1 MPGESPRLWRV
12 QRMDSTV
19 DLSLWQLAAAS
30 IYVVVTLLLVR
41 WLGIP
46 RERQIMSATLR
57 MTVQLFIAGY
67 LLTWVF
73 DHPHF
78 LTVVGI
84 LALML
89 TFAVINSIRRINEH
103 VPVPLRKVMAVSLVL
118 GAVSSLGFFLLV
130 IVQHGAWDN
139 PRYVIPIAGMI
150 VGNSMTGVAL
160 GASRLIQGM
169 QDRRPL
175 IEAALMLGA
184 TPRIS
189 TRKVVQQAFDAAILP
204 TVNTM
209 VGIGIVSLPGMMT
222 GQILAGQDPQ
232 VAIRYQ
238 IAIMVGIMAAV
249 AISVVILVEWGYRSF
264 FTPAAQLVDD
274 SPDS

>member
-1 MPGESPRLWRV
+1 
-12 QRMDSTV
+12 MDSTV
-19 DLSLWQLAAAS
+19 DLSLWQLATAS
-30 IYVVVTLLLVR
+30 VYVLVTLILVR

-46 RERQIMSATLR
+46 RERQIVNATLR

-67 LLTWVF
+67 LLTFVF
-73 DHPHF
+73 DHPNF
-78 LTVVGI
+78 FTVLAI
-84 LALML
+84 LIVML

-103 VPVPLRKVMAVSLVL
+103 VPLPLRKVMAVSLVT
-118 GAVSSLGFFLLV
+118 GSVSSLGYFLVV
-130 IVQHGAWDN
+130 IVQYGAWQD

-169 QDRRPL
+169 EDRRSM

-184 TPRIS
+184 TPRTS

-249 AISVVILVEWGYRSF
+249 AVSVVILVEWGYRSF
-264 FTPAAQLVDD
+264 FTPAAQLLDD
-274 SPDS
+274 ERPS

>member
-1 MPGESPRLWRV
+1 
-12 QRMDSTV
+12 MDSTV

-30 IYVVVTLLLVR
+30 VYVVVTLLLVR

-46 RERQIMSATLR
+46 RERQIISATLR

-78 LTVVGI
+78 LTVLAI
-84 LALML
+84 LIVML
-89 TFAVINSIRRINEH
+89 AFAVANSIRRINEH
-103 VPVPLRKVMAVSLVL
+103 VPVPLRKVMAISLVA
-118 GAVSSLGFFLLV
+118 GAVSSLGFFLLA
-130 IVQHGAWDN
+130 IVQNNAWEN

-169 QDRRPL
+169 EDRRHL
-175 IEAALMLGA
+175 IEGALMLGA
-184 TPRIS
+184 TPRTS

-249 AISVVILVEWGYRSF
+249 AMSVVILVEWGYRSF
-264 FTPAAQLVDD
+264 FTPAAQLMEVEE
-274 SPDS
+274 PRTNA

>member
-1 MPGESPRLWRV
+1 
-12 QRMDSTV
+12 MDSTV
-19 DLSLWQLAAAS
+19 DLSLWQLVAAS
-30 IYVVVTLLLVR
+30 VYVLVTLILVR

-46 RERQIMSATLR
+46 REREIISATLR
-57 MTVQLFIAGY
+57 MTIQLFIAGY
-67 LLTWVF
+67 LLTFVF
-73 DHPHF
+73 DHPNF
-78 LTVVGI
+78 FTVLAI
-84 LALML
+84 LIVML

-103 VPVPLRKVMAVSLVL
+103 VPVPLRKVMAVSLVT
-118 GAVSSLGFFLLV
+118 GSVSSLGFFLLV
-130 IVQHGAWDN
+130 IVQHGAWQD

-169 QDRRPL
+169 EDRRTM

-184 TPRIS
+184 TPRTS
-189 TRKVVQQAFDAAILP
+189 TRRVVQQAFDAAILP

-249 AISVVILVEWGYRSF
+249 AVSVVILVEWGYRSF
-264 FTPAAQLVDD
+264 FTPAAQLMDEECT
-274 SPDS
+274 P

>member
-1 MPGESPRLWRV
+1 
-12 QRMDSTV
+12 MDNTI

-30 IYVVVTLLLVR
+30 VYVVVTLVLVR
-41 WLGIP
+41 WLKLP
-46 RERQIMSATLR
+46 RERQIISATLR
-57 MTVQLFIAGY
+57 MTIQLFIAGY

-73 DHPHF
+73 DRPHF
-78 LTVVGI
+78 LTVLVI
-84 LALML
+84 LAVML
-89 TFAVINSIRRINEH
+89 VFAVINAIRRINEH
-103 VPVPLRKVMAVSLVL
+103 VPVPLRKVMAVSLVV
-118 GAVSSLGFFLLV
+118 GAVSSLAFFLVV
-130 IVQHGAWDN
+130 IVGHGAWQE

-169 QDRRPL
+169 DDQRPT

-184 TPRIS
+184 TPRTGS
-189 TRKVVQQAFDAAILP
+189 RKVVQQAFDAAILP

-222 GQILAGQDPQ
+222 GQILAGEDPN

-249 AISVVILVEWGYRSF
+249 AMSVAILVEWGHRTF

-274 SPDS
+274 GPS

>member
-1 MPGESPRLWRV
+1 
-12 QRMDSTV
+12 MDSTIE
-19 DLSLWQLAAAS
+19 LSIWQLAAAG

-41 WLGIP
+41 WLGLP
-46 RERQIMSATLR
+46 RERQILNATLR

-73 DHPHF
+73 DHPSF
-78 LTVVGI
+78 LMVAAI
-84 LALML
+84 LGLML

-103 VPVPLRKVMAVSLVL
+103 VPVPLSKVMAVSLVV
-118 GAVSSLGFFLLV
+118 GSVSSLAFFLLV
-130 IVQHGAWDN
+130 IVGNGAWND

-160 GASRLIQGM
+160 GGSRLIQGM
-169 QDRRPL
+169 QDRRPM
-175 IEAALMLGA
+175 IEGALMLGA
-184 TPRIS
+184 TPRTS
-189 TRKVVQQAFDAAILP
+189 ARTVVQQAFDAAILP

-249 AISVVILVEWGYRSF
+249 AMSVVILVEWGYRSF
-264 FTPAAQLVDD
+264 FTPAAHLRDD
-274 SPDS
+274 EQDS

>member
-1 MPGESPRLWRV
+1 
-12 QRMDSTV
+12 MDSTV
-19 DLSLWQLAAAS
+19 DLNLWQLAAAS
-30 IYVVVTLLLVR
+30 VYVLVTLMLVR
-41 WLGIP
+41 WLGVP
-46 RERQIMSATLR
+46 REREILSATLR

-73 DHPHF
+73 DRPHF
-78 LTVVGI
+78 LTVLAI
-84 LALML
+84 LLVML
-89 TFAVINSIRRINEH
+89 LFAIINSIRRINEQ
-103 VPVPLRKVMAVSLVL
+103 VPVPLRNVMAVSLVI
-118 GAVSSLGFFLLV
+118 GAVSSLAFFLLV
-130 IVQHGAWDN
+130 IVQNGSWQE

-169 QDRRPL
+169 DDQRPS

-184 TPRIS
+184 TPRTS
-189 TRKVVQQAFDAAILP
+189 ARKVVQQAFDAAILP

-222 GQILAGQDPQ
+222 GQILAGQDPN

-238 IAIMVGIMAAV
+238 IAIMVSIMAAV
-249 AISVVILVEWGYRSF
+249 ALSVVILVEWGHRTF
-264 FTPAAQLVDD
+264 FTPAAQLVDELD
-274 SPDS
+274 HS

>member
-1 MPGESPRLWRV
+1 
-12 QRMDSTV
+12 MDSTT
-19 DLSLWQLAAAS
+19 DLSLWQLALAGV
-30 IYVVVTLLLVR
+30 YVLVTLVLVR

-46 RERQIMSATLR
+46 RERAIVSATLR
-57 MTVQLFIAGY
+57 MTIQLFIAGY

-73 DHPHF
+73 DRPNF
-78 LTVVGI
+78 LTVLVI
-84 LALML
+84 LVVML
-89 TFAVINSIRRINEH
+89 TFAVINSIRRINEY
-103 VPVPLRKVMAVSLVL
+103 VPIPLRKVMAVSLVV
-118 GAVSSLGFFLLV
+118 GSVSSLVFFLV
-130 IVQHGAWDN
+130 AIVQNGAWSN

-169 QDRRPL
+169 QDRRPM

-184 TPRIS
+184 TPRVS
-189 TRKVVQQAFDAAILP
+189 TRKVVQQSFDAAILP

-249 AISVVILVEWGYRSF
+249 GLSVVILVEWGYRAF
-264 FTPAAQLVDD
+264 FTSADHLRDD
-274 SPDS
+274 EHS

>member
-1 MPGESPRLWRV
+1 
-12 QRMDSTV
+12 MDRAV
-19 DLSLWQLAAAS
+19 DLNLWQLAAAGV
-30 IYVVVTLLLVR
+30 YVIVTLLLVR
-41 WLGIP
+41 WLGVR
-46 RERQIMSATLR
+46 REKEIVTAVLR
-57 MTVQLFIAGY
+57 MTIQLFIAGY

-73 DHPHF
+73 DRPHF
-78 LTVVGI
+78 LTVLAI
-84 LALML
+84 LLVML
-89 TFAVINSIRRINEH
+89 TFAVINSIRRINEY
-103 VPVPLRKVMAVSLVL
+103 VPVPLRKVMAVSLVI
-118 GAVSSLGFFLLV
+118 GAVSSLAFFLLV
-130 IVQHGAWDN
+130 IVQNGSWQE

-169 QDRRPL
+169 QDQRPA
-175 IEAALMLGA
+175 IEGALMLGA
-184 TPRIS
+184 TPKASSR
-189 TRKVVQQAFDAAILP
+189 RVVQQAFDAAILP

-249 AISVVILVEWGYRSF
+249 AVSVVILVEWGYRSF
-264 FTPAAQLVDD
+264 FTPAAQLREE
-274 SPDS
+274 SQQPTK

>member
-1 MPGESPRLWRV
+1 
-12 QRMDSTV
+12 MDSTV
-19 DLSLWQLAAAS
+19 DLSLWQLAAAGV
-30 IYVVVTLLLVR
+30 YVLVTLVLVR
-41 WLGIP
+41 WLGVP
-46 RERQIMSATLR
+46 REREILTATLR

-73 DHPHF
+73 DRPHF
-78 LTVVGI
+78 LTVLVI
-84 LALML
+84 LMVML
-89 TFAVINSIRRINEH
+89 LFAVINSIRRINEH
-103 VPVPLRKVMAVSLVL
+103 VPAPLRKVMAVSLVI
-118 GAVSSLGFFLLV
+118 GAVSSLAFFLLV
-130 IVQHGAWDN
+130 IVQNGSWQE

-169 QDRRPL
+169 DDQRPT

-184 TPRIS
+184 TPRTS
-189 TRKVVQQAFDAAILP
+189 ARKVVQQAFDAAILP

-222 GQILAGQDPQ
+222 GQILAGQDPN

-238 IAIMVGIMAAV
+238 IAIMVSIMAAV
-249 AISVVILVEWGYRSF
+249 AMSVVILVEWGHRTF
-264 FTPAAQLVDD
+264 FTPSAQVVDEPEH
-274 SPDS
+274 S

>member
-1 MPGESPRLWRV
+1 MG
-12 QRMDSTV
+12 STV
-19 DLSLWQLAAAS
+19 DLGLWQLAAS
-30 IYVVVTLLLVR
+30 GFYVIVTLVLVR

-46 RERQIMSATLR
+46 RELEIISATLR
-57 MTVQLFIAGY
+57 MTIQLFIAGY

-73 DHPHF
+73 ERPHF
-78 LTVVGI
+78 LTVLLI
-84 LALML
+84 LVVML
-89 TFAVINSIRRINEH
+89 LFAVINSIRRINEH
-103 VPVPLRKVMAVSLVL
+103 VPFRLRKVMSVSLII
-118 GAVSSLGFFLLV
+118 GAVGSLGFFLLV
-130 IVQHGAWDN
+130 IVGNGSWQD

-169 QDRRPL
+169 DDQRPT

-184 TPRIS
+184 TPRTS
-189 TRKVVQQAFDAAILP
+189 ARKVVQQAFDAAILP

-222 GQILAGQDPQ
+222 GQILAGQDPN

-238 IAIMVGIMAAV
+238 IAIMVSIMAAV
-249 AISVVILVEWGYRSF
+249 AISVVILVEWGHRTF
-264 FTPAAQLVDD
+264 FTEDAQLAEDE
-274 SPDS
+274 SGS

>member
-1 MPGESPRLWRV
+1 
-12 QRMDSTV
+12 MDSTV

-30 IYVVVTLLLVR
+30 AYVIVTLVLVR
-41 WLGIP
+41 WLSLP
-46 RERQIMSATLR
+46 RERQIVNAVLR
-57 MTVQLFIAGY
+57 MTIQLFIAGY
-67 LLTWVF
+67 LLTWIF
-73 DHPHF
+73 DHPNVF
-78 LTVVGI
+78 MVALIITVM
-84 LALML
+84 LM
-89 TFAVINSIRRINEH
+89 FAVINAIRRINEY
-103 VPVPLRKVMAVSLVL
+103 VPVPLRKVMAVALIV
-118 GAVSSLGFFLLV
+118 GAVSSLAYFLFV
-130 IVQHGAWDN
+130 IVGNNAWEE

-169 QDRRPL
+169 SDRRPQ

-184 TPRIS
+184 TPRVAS
-189 TRKVVQQAFDAAILP
+189 RRVVQQAFDAAILP

-232 VAIRYQ
+232 IAIRYQ

-249 AISVVILVEWGYRSF
+249 AIAVVILVEWGYRSF
-264 FTPAAQLVDD
+264 YTSADQLLDEEQVTPRA
-274 SPDS
+274 

>member
-1 MPGESPRLWRV
+1 MG
-12 QRMDSTV
+12 STV
-19 DLSLWQLAAAS
+19 DLSLWQLAMS
-30 IYVVVTLLLVR
+30 GVYVVVTLLLVR

-46 RERQIMSATLR
+46 REREIVSATLR

-73 DHPHF
+73 DHPNF
-78 LTVVGI
+78 LTVLAI
-84 LALML
+84 LLVML
-89 TFAVINSIRRINEH
+89 AFAVINSIRRINEH
-103 VPVPLRKVMAVSLVL
+103 VPVPLQKVMAVSLVV
-118 GAVSSLGFFLLV
+118 GAVSSLGFFLLA
-130 IVQHGAWDN
+130 IVQSGSWED

-160 GASRLIQGM
+160 GASRMIQGM
-169 QDRRPL
+169 KDQRPT

-184 TPRIS
+184 TPRAS
-189 TRKVVQQAFDAAILP
+189 TRRVVQQAFDAAILP

-249 AISVVILVEWGYRSF
+249 AVSVVILVEWGYRTF
-264 FTPAAQLVDD
+264 FTHADQLLDEEAN
-274 SPDS
+274 S

>member
-1 MPGESPRLWRV
+1 
-12 QRMDSTV
+12 MDNTV

-30 IYVVVTLLLVR
+30 VYVLVTLVLVR
-41 WLGIP
+41 WLRLP
-46 RERQIMSATLR
+46 RERQILSATLR

-73 DHPHF
+73 DRPHF
-78 LTVVGI
+78 LTIVAI
-84 LALML
+84 LLVML
-89 TFAVINSIRRINEH
+89 LFAVVNSIRRINEH
-103 VPVPLRKVMAVSLVL
+103 VPVPLRKVMAVSIVL
-118 GAVSSLGFFLLV
+118 GAVSSLAFFLLV
-130 IVQHGAWDN
+130 IVQNGSWQE

-169 QDRRPL
+169 DDQRPT

-189 TRKVVQQAFDAAILP
+189 SRRVVQQAFDAAILP

-209 VGIGIVSLPGMMT
+209 VGVGIVSLPGMMT
-222 GQILAGQDPQ
+222 GQILAGQDPN

-238 IAIMVGIMAAV
+238 IAIMVSIMAAV
-249 AISVVILVEWGYRSF
+249 ALSVVILVEWGHRTF
-264 FTPAAQLVDD
+264 FTSAAQLVDVNEE
-274 SPDS
+274 S

>member
-1 MPGESPRLWRV
+1 
-12 QRMDSTV
+12 MDSTV
-19 DLSLWQLAAAS
+19 DLSLWQLAAAGV
-30 IYVVVTLLLVR
+30 YVLVTLVLVR
-41 WLGIP
+41 WLGVP
-46 RERQIMSATLR
+46 REREILTATLR

-73 DHPHF
+73 DRPHF
-78 LTVVGI
+78 LTVLAI
-84 LALML
+84 LLVML
-89 TFAVINSIRRINEH
+89 LFAVFNSIRRINEH

-118 GAVSSLGFFLLV
+118 GAVSSLAFFLLV
-130 IVQHGAWDN
+130 IVQNGSWQE

-169 QDRRPL
+169 DDQRPT

-184 TPRIS
+184 TPRTS
-189 TRKVVQQAFDAAILP
+189 VRKVVQQAFDAAILP

-222 GQILAGQDPQ
+222 GQILAGQDPN

-238 IAIMVGIMAAV
+238 IAIMVSIMAAV
-249 AISVVILVEWGYRSF
+249 ALSVVILVEWGHRTF
-264 FTPAAQLVDD
+264 FTPSAQLVDETEH
-274 SPDS
+274 